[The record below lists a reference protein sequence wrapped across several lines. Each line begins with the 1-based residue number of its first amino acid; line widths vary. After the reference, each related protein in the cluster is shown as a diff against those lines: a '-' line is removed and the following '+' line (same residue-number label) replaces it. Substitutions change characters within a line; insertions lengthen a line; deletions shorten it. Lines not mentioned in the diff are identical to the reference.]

1 MNPQRRRIL
10 IDSAFV
16 AAGVTLG
23 LPVWAAT
30 GRHTPLNAAADPDVH
45 IELTASEA
53 KISLRPGKPTR
64 VWRYTGKLLRGDPS
78 VLQAA
83 PDSYLGP
90 IIRVRRGQ
98 RVRIDFVNELPESTI
113 INFHGLHVPAAMDGH
128 PRDVIASGK
137 RFRYD
142 FTILNRAGS
151 YFYHPHPAGRTGKEV
166 YFGLGGLFLVND
178 EEEAALGLPSGA
190 QDLPLAI
197 QDRSFDSDNQFVYL
211 SQRVR
216 EPNERSPEGDRMTDG
231 SGMDDVMG
239 GGTMMG
245 RGKMGGGMMGHGMMG
260 GAMMA
265 GIMGVFGDQIL
276 VNGRPHASLEV
287 EARPYR
293 LRLYNVSNSRI
304 YKLAWSD
311 DTPLTAIANDGG
323 LLAEPL
329 QRDYITLAP
338 AERADIWVDFAH
350 WPVGAEL
357 ALQSLAFE
365 GTIGMAGMMG
375 GNGITRDMMGRMTST
390 NALPDG
396 APFSVLRLRIRKSA
410 STHTAV
416 LPSRLS
422 RISPPNPRL
431 AVNSTH
437 PKVFNDTMRA
447 MRWGINGKSFEMLG
461 VTRLETVKLGTY
473 EIWEF
478 RNDSPA
484 MMAHAMHVLGRQF
497 RVLDRSIDPDF
508 AHARD
513 TVKAGYLDEG
523 WKDTV
528 LVMPGERVRIL
539 LHFADFP
546 GLFIYQCHMLEH
558 ADHGLMRN
566 YLIQA

>member
-1 MNPQRRRIL
+1 MNPKRRRIL
-10 IDSAFV
+10 VDSAIV
-16 AAGVTLG
+16 AASVTLG
-23 LPVWAAT
+23 LPTLAAAE
-30 GRHTPLNAAADPDVH
+30 RHTPRKVATDPDVY
-45 IELTASEA
+45 IELTAAEGQVA
-53 KISLRPGKPTR
+53 ILPGKPTR
-64 VWRYTGKLLRGDPS
+64 VWHYRGKLLRGNPS
-78 VLQAA
+78 VLEAV
-83 PDSYLGP
+83 PNSYLGP

-98 RVRIDFVNELPESTI
+98 RVRIDFINELPESTN

-128 PRDVIASGK
+128 PRDVIATGE

-151 YFYHPHPAGRTGKEV
+151 YFYHPHPHGHTGKEV
-166 YFGLGGLFLVND
+166 YFGLGGLFLVSD
-178 EEEAALGLPSGA
+178 EEEEALGLPDGA

-211 SQRVR
+211 SQRVGD
-216 EPNERSPEGDRMTDG
+216 PDAHDPEGDRT
-231 SGMDDVMG
+231 MG
-239 GGTMMG
+239 GSDMGGMMG
-245 RGKMGGGMMGHGMMG
+245 GSMMGGGMMARM
-260 GAMMA
+260 
-265 GIMGVFGDQIL
+265 MGVFGDQIL

-311 DTPLTAIANDGG
+311 GTPLTAIANDGG

-329 QRDYITLAP
+329 QRNYITLAP
-338 AERADIWVDFAH
+338 AERADIWVDFGH
-350 WPVGAEL
+350 WPVGTEL
-357 ALQSLAFE
+357 TLQSLAFE
-365 GTIGMAGMMG
+365 GTTGMDGMMG
-375 GNGITRDMMGRMTST
+375 GGGMMNGMMGRMMST

-396 APFSVLRLRIRKSA
+396 TPFPILKLRVKGVA
-410 STHTAV
+410 KHTAV
-416 LPSRLS
+416 LPKRLS
-422 RISPPNPRL
+422 NISPPNPRL
-431 AVNSTH
+431 AANFGH
-437 PKVFNDTMRA
+437 PKIFDDTMRA
-447 MRWGINGKSFEMLG
+447 MRWGINGRSFEMSE
-461 VTRLETVKLGTY
+461 VDQLETVKLGTY

-478 RNDSPA
+478 RNDTPG

-497 RVLDRSIDPDF
+497 RVLERSIDAGF
-508 AHARD
+508 AQGRD

-558 ADHGLMRN
+558 ADDGLMRN
-566 YLIQA
+566 YLIEV